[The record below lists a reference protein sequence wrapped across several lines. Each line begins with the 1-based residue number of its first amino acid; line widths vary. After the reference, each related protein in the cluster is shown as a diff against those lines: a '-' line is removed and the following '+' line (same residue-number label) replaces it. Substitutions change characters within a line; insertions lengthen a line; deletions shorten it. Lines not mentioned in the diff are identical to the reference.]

1 MKAIGY
7 RIFAAAVA
15 VYNGALIL
23 AVIFF
28 VPKTSWDMTQQNQV
42 IGAMAGA
49 SALLL
54 VIVLLLGKR
63 LSEQSR
69 MQVFVSTGLAAI
81 VAFRWLLMVLMW

>member
-1 MKAIGY
+1 
-7 RIFAAAVA
+7 
-15 VYNGALIL
+15 
-23 AVIFF
+23 
-28 VPKTSWDMTQQNQV
+28 MTQQNQV
-42 IGAMAGA
+42 IGAMAGV